1 MKKIADKRK
10 DIAFY
15 IKLYPLR
22 FHLDAYWKVKSI
34 ICNKSMK
41 LLEDCYEGK
50 KIEKSECDTREV
62 DDTIK
67 LAEGLGIRGT
77 PAIILPDG
85 RLHMGTLPENELTNL
100 IDGKTR

>member
-1 MKKIADKRK
+1 
-10 DIAFY
+10 
-15 IKLYPLR
+15 
-22 FHLDAYWKVKSI
+22 
-34 ICNKSMK
+34 MK

-62 DDTIK
+62 DDTIN